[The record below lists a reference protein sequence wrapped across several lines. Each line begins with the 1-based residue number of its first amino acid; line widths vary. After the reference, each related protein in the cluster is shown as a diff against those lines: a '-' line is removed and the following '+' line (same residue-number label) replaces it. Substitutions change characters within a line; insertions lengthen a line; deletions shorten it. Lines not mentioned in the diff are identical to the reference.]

1 MVLLCAPES
10 LLSKTRSFFFV
21 ILSLIFAISPSVL
34 YCPVDALPQS
44 NAPGRGGALG
54 TPPGAT
60 VRGAPEGWKS
70 DDDYVRTRHYPDENL
85 TPSTVEGYN
94 MVRKI
99 RRAVRR
105 AVSKHPDTFRHE
117 EPHIRDW
124 KQKVDDLEDLE
135 SRADMIAHHMTDPFP
150 SLVAGDSASERD
162 DVGTMPQKDREAKEQ
177 KEDEAFFSN
186 LKPAKAASPAAKFAG
201 GAIERRSAEEATRRL
216 KLEEEVKSAAAKAI
230 ARAHTPPSKG
240 DSK

>member
-1 MVLLCAPES
+1 M
-10 LLSKTRSFFFV
+10 
-21 ILSLIFAISPSVL
+21 
-34 YCPVDALPQS
+34 
-44 NAPGRGGALG
+44 G
-54 TPPGAT
+54 
-60 VRGAPEGWKS
+60 
-70 DDDYVRTRHYPDENL
+70 
-85 TPSTVEGYN
+85 
-94 MVRKI
+94 RKI

-201 GAIERRSAEEATRRL
+201 GAIERRSAEDSARL
-216 KLEEEVKSAAAKAI
+216 AQAAAI
-230 ARAHTPPSKG
+230 ALEAAAAA
-240 DSK
+240 DSRSHRRSSSSSSGSTSASPQVRCMSSGGRRMA